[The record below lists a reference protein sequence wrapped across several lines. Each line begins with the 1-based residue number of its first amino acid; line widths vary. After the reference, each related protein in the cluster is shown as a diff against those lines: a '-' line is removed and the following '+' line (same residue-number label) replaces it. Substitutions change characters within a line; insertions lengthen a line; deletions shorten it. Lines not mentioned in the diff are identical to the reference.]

1 MSAFSP
7 ASEVILRHSD
17 EFSQR
22 RVLFAGDMQDDLPA
36 QLETALSRVHTQQ
49 YHHWQ
54 ILSRAMGEENAHY
67 GLTATAESV
76 AGCDTLVYFW
86 PKNKPEA
93 LFQLENLLSLMPVG
107 TDVFVVGE
115 NRSGVRSAEQIVEG
129 WVTLAKIDSARRCGL
144 YHGRLDEQPVFDANA
159 WWNEYDL
166 GHLTIKTLPGVFS
179 RDGLDAG
186 SNLLLS
192 TLKPHM
198 KGKVLDIGC
207 GAGVLSAMLAS
218 FSPKVRLYMTDVS
231 AAAVEASKA
240 TLAEN
245 ELEGEV
251 FASNVYSDVTGRFDM
266 IISNPPFHDGMQTSL
281 DAAQT
286 LIRGAAKH
294 LNMGGELRIVANAF
308 LPYPQILDETFGS
321 HEVLLQNGRFKVY
334 RAVLSR
340 AAKTKR

>member
-1 MSAFSP
+1 M
-7 ASEVILRHSD
+7 
-17 EFSQR
+17 
-22 RVLFAGDMQDDLPA
+22 
-36 QLETALSRVHTQQ
+36 
-49 YHHWQ
+49 
-54 ILSRAMGEENAHY
+54 
-67 GLTATAESV
+67 
-76 AGCDTLVYFW
+76 
-86 PKNKPEA
+86 
-93 LFQLENLLSLMPVG
+93 
-107 TDVFVVGE
+107 
-115 NRSGVRSAEQIVEG
+115 
-129 WVTLAKIDSARRCGL
+129 
-144 YHGRLDEQPVFDANA
+144 
-159 WWNEYDL
+159 
-166 GHLTIKTLPGVFS
+166 
-179 RDGLDAG
+179 
-186 SNLLLS
+186 LLS

-198 KGKVLDIGC
+198 KGKVLDVGC